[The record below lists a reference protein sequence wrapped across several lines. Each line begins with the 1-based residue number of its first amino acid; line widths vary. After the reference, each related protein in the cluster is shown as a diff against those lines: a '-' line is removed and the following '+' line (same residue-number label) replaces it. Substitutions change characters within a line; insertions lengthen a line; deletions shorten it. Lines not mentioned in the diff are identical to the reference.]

1 VMLTAGPTR
10 EPVDPVRFIGNR
22 SSGKMGYALAT
33 AFHRLG
39 AEVLLISGPAGIPVP
54 AGITRVS
61 VETAAEMYD
70 AVMQRIEEVDL
81 FAGAA
86 AVADY
91 RPVAVAGQKIKKQAD
106 TLHIELTRNAD
117 ILAEVGA
124 LADGPFTV
132 GFAAETERVE
142 EYAEAKRR
150 AKGVDMIAANQVAGD
165 EGGFEADR
173 NAITLLWEGGKAQ
186 FPMMNKS
193 ALAEQL
199 AEHITEHYYEKNRT

>member
-1 VMLTAGPTR
+1 MARQP
-10 EPVDPVRFIGNR
+10 
-22 SSGKMGYALAT
+22 
-33 AFHRLG
+33 
-39 AEVLLISGPAGIPVP
+39 
-54 AGITRVS
+54 
-61 VETAAEMYD
+61 
-70 AVMQRIEEVDL
+70 
-81 FAGAA
+81 
-86 AVADY
+86 
-91 RPVAVAGQKIKKQAD
+91 GQKIKKQAD

-199 AEHITEHYYEKNRT
+199 AEHITEHYHEKNRT